1 MDMMNTES
9 AMENQIREGL
19 VDATIQGRFLNA
31 SELEL
36 VAQRLEQTAA
46 YFAGA
51 KYLTENAPNL
61 IEGAVQRACAI
72 LPDSACGPEMKEKYL
87 HDLAGYLHH
96 LQYYLVAEATSVQS
110 NSLGSW
116 QMIDYNFSLPTD
128 GAIAALNYLQ
138 GDRGLPAWAAKLV
151 NAYIDASLDILN
163 ALQEKH
169 KMIGETDNGKV
180 ISLEPEEKPFW
191 KWLIEIGEQVPDEEW
206 AKLPKDLARNFEHYM
221 YGAPK
226 EE

>member
-1 MDMMNTES
+1 MNWKS
-9 AMENQIREGL
+9 AMENQIREAL

-51 KYLTENAPNL
+51 KYLAENAPNL
-61 IEGAVQRACAI
+61 IEGAVQGACAI
-72 LPDSACGPEMKEKYL
+72 LPYSACAPEVKEKYL

-96 LQYYLVAEATSVQS
+96 LQYYLVAEATSVQA

-128 GAIAALNYLQ
+128 GAIAALKYLQ
-138 GDRGLPAWAAKLV
+138 DDRGLPAWAAKLV
-151 NAYIDASLDILN
+151 NAYIDASLESLIERKENQKLID
-163 ALQEKH
+163 
-169 KMIGETDNGKV
+169 ETNNGKV

-191 KWLIEIGEQVPDEEW
+191 KRIIEIGAQVPEEEW
-206 AKLPKDLARNFEHYM
+206 AKIPKDLARNFEHYM
-221 YGAPK
+221 YGGPK

>member
-1 MDMMNTES
+1 
-9 AMENQIREGL
+9 MENQIREAL

-36 VAQRLEQTAA
+36 VAQRLEQVAA

-51 KYLTENAPNL
+51 KYLAENAPNL
-61 IEGAVQRACAI
+61 IEGAVQGACAI
-72 LPDSACGPEMKEKYL
+72 LPSSACGPEMKEKYL
-87 HDLAGYLHH
+87 QDIAGYLHH
-96 LQYYLVAEATSVQS
+96 LQYYLVAEATSVQA

-116 QMIDYNFSLPTD
+116 QMIDYNFSLPID
-128 GAIAALNYLQ
+128 GAIAALKYLQ
-138 GDRGLPAWAAKLV
+138 DDRGLPAWAAKLV
-151 NAYIDASLDILN
+151 NAYIDASLESLSERKEN
-163 ALQEKH
+163 QKQ
-169 KMIGETDNGKV
+169 IGESTNGKV
-180 ISLEPEEKPFW
+180 ISLESEEKPFW

-206 AKLPKDLARNFEHYM
+206 AKIPKDLARNFEHYM

>member
-1 MDMMNTES
+1 MNTES

-51 KYLTENAPNL
+51 KYLAENAPNL

-128 GAIAALNYLQ
+128 GAIAALKYLK
-138 GDRGLPAWAAKLV
+138 GDRGLPTWAAKLV
-151 NAYIDASLDILN
+151 NAYIDASLKSLN

-191 KWLIEIGEQVPDEEW
+191 KRIIEIGAQVPPEEW
-206 AKLPKDLARNFEHYM
+206 AKIPKDLARNFEHYM
-221 YGAPK
+221 YGGPK